1 MASDQDH
8 LVVEVY
14 KAYIEDVNQLR
25 TSRDTTNNLYQ
36 TILTLFLGA
45 QAYVGSVFLSQDQLK
60 RFTSPQ
66 IDTWVPVLVVTAIGL
81 VGLAF
86 NRNWHRVSV
95 DSKRSIN
102 FKFKNLESME
112 TRWPGLKSIGA
123 RLFLEEYYDR
133 HPERRP
139 AEAGSVQ
146 ETPANKQITAGP
158 QPRSRGIAAKAAE
171 IQTLFRV
178 VFLVVSF
185 GLPSMKFVV
194 SLALPALEALLSGT
208 ALMR

>member
-36 TILTLFLGA
+36 TLLTLFLGA
-45 QAYVGSVFLSQDQLK
+45 QAYVGSVLLSQDQL
-60 RFTSPQ
+60 RHFTSPQ

-95 DSKRSIN
+95 DSKRSIH
-102 FKFKNLESME
+102 FKFKNLENME
-112 TRWPGLKSIGA
+112 TRWPGLKTIGA
-123 RLFLEEYYDR
+123 QLFLDEYYDR

-139 AEAGSVQ
+139 ADPSSAQ
-146 ETPANKQITAGP
+146 QTPADKQIAIEP

-178 VFLVVSF
+178 VFLLVSF
-185 GLPSMKFVV
+185 GLPAMKFAV
-194 SLALPALEALLSGT
+194 ALLVPAVEGLLSRT
-208 ALMR
+208 ALVR